1 MLEINKSNNS
11 VVFTG
16 TDNKYFPDNGKI
28 SVPLNSLIMVLD
40 SSDMVTFRSS
50 ANNNVYCSGRISQIR
65 IAGATVTKESIV
77 AQFDAVSNS
86 SQGGGGGGGDYDDT
100 EIRQMIANESAA
112 RAQGDNNLQLQLDS
126 VNDDAVKASVSGTT
140 LILDKLS

>member
-1 MLEINKSNNS
+1 MLEITKSNNS

-16 TDNKYFPDNGKI
+16 TDNKYFPNNGKI
-28 SVPLNSLIMVLD
+28 TVPLNSLIMVLD

-112 RAQGDNNLQLQLDS
+112 RAQADENLQTQINT
-126 VNDDAVKASVSGTT
+126 VNDDAVSAQVIGTT
-140 LILDKLS
+140 LIINNLT